1 MDYGIGIIGVLGPLG
16 KGAGLALK
24 GVAGV
29 LKEAQ
34 ALGRVGEALAGIEK
48 NSLRIDSLSK
58 TASFRVPDG
67 LTVTNGIVTSI
78 SEVKNVAYLSYT
90 NQLKDYVAIAQKNGI
105 ALDLYVRGVTHSL
118 GETTLSR
125 PLRDAIGSGLINLK
139 FIQ

>member
-48 NSLRIDSLSK
+48 NSVRIDSLSK

-78 SEVKNVAYLSYT
+78 SEVKNVAYLSYEPLAKPEFRKIP
-90 NQLKDYVAIAQKNGI
+90 QCAI
-105 ALDLYVRGVTHSL
+105 RS
-118 GETTLSR
+118 
-125 PLRDAIGSGLINLK
+125 
-139 FIQ
+139 

>member
-1 MDYGIGIIGVLGPLG
+1 MG

-90 NQLKDYVAIAQKNGI
+90 NQLKNYVAIAQKNGI
-105 ALDLYVRGVTHSL
+105 ALDLYVRESTV
-118 GETTLSR
+118 LSS
-125 PLRDAIGSGLINLK
+125 PIQALQNAGLINLR
-139 FIQ
+139 FLGP